1 MAENLVIVESPAK
14 AKTIVK
20 YLGKNYKVLA
30 SMGHLRDLP
39 QKTLGVDIENG
50 FVPKY
55 QTMKNKSELIKELKS
70 EAKLASKVYL
80 ATDPDREGE
89 AISWHI
95 ANILKIDENENCR
108 ITFNEI
114 TKNAVTSAIKTP
126 RKIDKELVD
135 AQQARRVLDR
145 IVGYK
150 LSPLL
155 WKKIRKGLSAGRVQ
169 SVATRII
176 CDREE
181 EILNFK
187 PEEYWTIIA
196 DLKNR
201 NGEAFSAKLALKNG
215 KKFVAG
221 NEEEAKNV
229 LADLKKANYIV
240 ENVKNTKK
248 SRRPYPPFITSTL
261 QQEASRK
268 LGFTVK
274 RTMMAAQTLYEG
286 INIGQRGLV
295 GLITYMRTDSLRIAD
310 EALQQARGYIISR
323 FGSQYAPKSY
333 NIYKSNKSNVQ
344 DAHEAIRPSYAEITP
359 EEIKSYLTG
368 DQYKIYKLI
377 WERFIASQMAS
388 ASLDVVS
395 VDISADNYT
404 LKCGGSTVLF
414 DGFMKLYVEGT
425 DDENEEEN
433 QKMPKLEKDEKLV
446 MEKLRDKQ
454 NFTKPPARYTEAS
467 LIKTMEEYG
476 IGRPSTYAPTITT
489 ILAREYVKK
498 EGRSLIPTELGMIT
512 TRLMKENFKDI
523 VDVKFT
529 ASMEENLDK
538 VEEGSVNWVE
548 ILDDFYKD
556 FSQVLEKANAIE
568 KVKLEEEV
576 TDVICEKCGRNMV
589 VKMGRFGKFLAC
601 PGYPECKNAQPLVTE
616 VKDVSCPK
624 CGGRILEKK
633 SKKGKKYYGCEK
645 NPACDFMTWDE
656 PTNNKCELCGSL
668 MLKKR
673 YGRGSKLYCMNSEC
687 ENTLKASPKKTTSK
701 SKEKK

>member
-55 QTMKNKSELIKELKS
+55 QTMKNKSELIKELKA

-114 TKNAVTSAIKTP
+114 TKNAVTGAIKSP

-196 DLKNR
+196 DLKNADGD
-201 NGEAFSAKLALKNG
+201 NFSAKLALKNG
-215 KKFVAG
+215 KKYVVG

-229 LADLKKANYIV
+229 LADLKKASYVV

-286 INIGQRGLV
+286 VNIGQRGLV

-310 EALQQARGYIISR
+310 EALAQARGYIISR

-333 NIYKSNKSNVQ
+333 NIYKSNKNNVQ

-433 QKMPKLEKDEKLV
+433 QKMPKLEKDEKLAL
-446 MEKLRDKQ
+446 EKLKDKQ

-512 TRLMKENFKDI
+512 TKMMKENFKDI

-538 VEEGSVNWVE
+538 VEDGSVNWVQ
-548 ILDDFYKD
+548 ILEDFYGD
-556 FSQVLEKANAIE
+556 FSKVLEKANDIE
-568 KVKLEEEV
+568 KVKLAEEV

-589 VKMGRFGKFLAC
+589 VKTGRFGKFLAC

-616 VKDVSCPK
+616 VKDVVCPK

-645 NPACDFMTWDE
+645 NPTCDFMTWDE
-656 PTNNKCELCGSL
+656 PTNNKCELCGNL

-687 ENTLKASPKKTTSK
+687 ENTLKAPVKKTAAK
-701 SKEKK
+701 AKEKK